1 MLFNRII
8 MKLNIKSTPI
18 KIIFA
23 AVILLLPVVVRD
35 PYILRIL
42 IMVGIYIILVSSLNI
57 VNGFTG
63 LYCIGFA
70 GFYGIGAYTS
80 AILSIRLGVPFWIAL
95 PIAGIFAGFLGSML
109 GLITTRLGKIFLAVA
124 TIGFGEIVRI
134 LILNWSFL
142 TRGPLGIPNIPLPEI
157 FGIAFTNYIYFYY
170 LILIIASLVVF
181 IIRRIYISKIGRA
194 FVAIREDEV
203 AAAAMGMN
211 VYGYKILSFT
221 IACFFAGIAG
231 SIYAHFSRYISA
243 DQFAIAESFN
253 IMTMLVVGG
262 QGSIIGPIAGS
273 FLLVLVPE
281 LFRFLEQFR
290 MLLYGIILI
299 LVVILKPE
307 GIAGDKGLFVR
318 QNKIIRQKKRS
329 REYAT

>member
-1 MLFNRII
+1 MFLNKVLEKLKVKSKAVLII
-8 MKLNIKSTPI
+8 
-18 KIIFA
+18 A
-23 AVILLLPVVVRD
+23 AVLLLFLPVAVRD

-42 IMVGIYIILVSSLNI
+42 IMVGIYVILVSSLNI

-80 AILSIRLGVPFWIAL
+80 AILSIKLGMPFWVAMPL
-95 PIAGIFAGFLGSML
+95 AGLCAGFLGSML
-109 GLITTRLGKIFLAVA
+109 GLITARLGKIFLAVA

-134 LILNWSFL
+134 LILNWTFL
-142 TRGPLGIPNIPLPEI
+142 TRGPLGIPNIPLPKI
-157 FGIAFTNYIYFYY
+157 FGISFSNYIYFYY
-170 LILIIASLVVF
+170 LIMAAAVLVVF
-181 IIRRIYISKIGRA
+181 IIRRIYYSKIGRA

-231 SIYAHFSRYISA
+231 SMYAHFSRYISA

-290 MLLYGIILI
+290 MLLYGIILV

-318 QNKIIRQKKRS
+318 HTKLIKQKKRS
-329 REYAT
+329 RKYAT